1 MSRRVWWVMAVMCA
15 MVVLVPRAK
24 AQQPPETDPSPI
36 VQQVTRAWDRSSMP
50 GDLEIW
56 PDRTVLGFSR
66 DVSRKLGQIHLTC
79 RSNID
84 PSQGSCNI
92 SGDESVS
99 FRPSDIVLR
108 MVEQRSGLPTEVRLN
123 GWLRRIVSGRAC
135 SGDFWTPHVYPLY
148 SAAWDQCNVD
158 SPLGT
163 GVRLVLPQEELSR
176 LVAGHWR
183 GELLLDLRVDPKQAA
198 VLTNTVSF
206 DFTITDHNAVSI
218 YFPLFDQVT
227 PHVGLNLQYDPIA
240 QTVGGRT
247 QLDMCLY
254 DGLGSQSS
262 YLGVTVRDSG
272 TQPPGPSGYS
282 VWHVDGG
289 SDASQRVDYTVT
301 LDHNGSAVPLPNG
314 VEQLLHG
321 IDSAR
326 LRLVLLPGMTQPVFC
341 VPTPLTLETPRVPV
355 STKRPG
361 YYSGDLKV
369 ELRVPTVTP

>member
-1 MSRRVWWVMAVMCA
+1 VSRRVWWVMAVLCGL
-15 MVVLVPRAK
+15 VLLVPRAM
-24 AQQPPETDPSPI
+24 AQRPPETHPSSEHRDI
-36 VQQVTRAWDRSSMP
+36 VMSWDRSAMP
-50 GDLEIW
+50 GDIELW
-56 PDRTVLGFSR
+56 APRTVLGYSR
-66 DVSRKLGQIHLTC
+66 DEGLQYGRIHLTC
-79 RSNID
+79 ESESNSSTGLCPVIGTERLA
-84 PSQGSCNI
+84 SGSMPI
-92 SGDESVS
+92 L
-99 FRPSDIVLR
+99 LR
-108 MVEQRSGLPTEVRLN
+108 VVERRSGLATDVRVMASLSRAL
-123 GWLRRIVSGRAC
+123 GERAC
-135 SGDFWTPHVYPLY
+135 GLDFWLSEKRPVWT
-148 SAAWDQCNVD
+148 S
-158 SPLGT
+158 
-163 GVRLVLPQEELSR
+163 RQEECGGEKAIGTSVELLLPVKELDQ
-176 LVAGHWR
+176 LVAGHWS
-183 GELLLDLRVDPKQAA
+183 GKLILNLRTDPASLVVA
-198 VLTNTVSF
+198 VNTFTF

-240 QTVGGRT
+240 QTIGGRT

-254 DGLGSQSS
+254 DGLGSQSA

-272 TQPPGPSGYS
+272 AQPPGPSGYS

-301 LDHNGSAVPLPNG
+301 LDHNGSALPMRNG

-321 IDSAR
+321 IDTAR

>member
-1 MSRRVWWVMAVMCA
+1 M
-15 MVVLVPRAK
+15 
-24 AQQPPETDPSPI
+24 
-36 VQQVTRAWDRSSMP
+36 
-50 GDLEIW
+50 
-56 PDRTVLGFSR
+56 
-66 DVSRKLGQIHLTC
+66 
-79 RSNID
+79 
-84 PSQGSCNI
+84 
-92 SGDESVS
+92 
-99 FRPSDIVLR
+99 
-108 MVEQRSGLPTEVRLN
+108 
-123 GWLRRIVSGRAC
+123 
-135 SGDFWTPHVYPLY
+135 
-148 SAAWDQCNVD
+148 
-158 SPLGT
+158 
-163 GVRLVLPQEELSR
+163 
-176 LVAGHWR
+176 
-183 GELLLDLRVDPKQAA
+183 QAA

-240 QTVGGRT
+240 QTIGGRT

-272 TQPPGPSGYS
+272 AQPPGPSGYS

-289 SDASQRVDYTVT
+289 SDTTQRVDYTVT
-301 LDHNGSAVPLPNG
+301 LDHNGSAVPMRNG

-321 IDSAR
+321 IDTAR

>member
-1 MSRRVWWVMAVMCA
+1 VSRRLWWVMAVLCGL
-15 MVVLVPRAK
+15 VVLVPRAM
-24 AQQPPETDPSPI
+24 AQQPPETHPSSEHRDI
-36 VQQVTRAWDRSSMP
+36 VMSWDRSAMP
-50 GDLEIW
+50 GDIELW
-56 PDRTVLGFSR
+56 APRTVLGYEL
-66 DVSRKLGQIHLTC
+66 LGTLDYGRLYLTC
-79 RSNID
+79 RSSSD
-84 PSQGSCNI
+84 SAQGKCPVNDTLENATSI
-92 SGDESVS
+92 KSVI
-99 FRPSDIVLR
+99 PLR
-108 MVEQRSGLPTEVRLN
+108 FTERRSGMTEDLDVVAE
-123 GWLRRIVSGRAC
+123 LRRGEATTAC
-135 SGDFWTPHVYPLY
+135 SLDYWDSLIRLIWSSSFTPCFGKPV
-148 SAAWDQCNVD
+148 
-158 SPLGT
+158 GT
-163 GVRLVLPQEELSR
+163 AVSMELQGKQLER
-176 LVAGHWR
+176 LVAGNWTAQLALSLHTPSH
-183 GELLLDLRVDPKQAA
+183 LNIATYTFDLALA
-198 VLTNTVSF
+198 V
-206 DFTITDHNAVSI
+206 TDKNAVSI

-240 QTVGGRT
+240 QTIGGRT

-272 TQPPGPSGYS
+272 AQPPGPSGYS

-289 SDASQRVDYTVT
+289 SDATQRVDYTVT
-301 LDHNGSAVPLPNG
+301 LDHNGSAVPMRNG

-321 IDSAR
+321 IDTAR